1 MDLMVS
7 YLARSFYSSNRRGHY
22 HFIMH
27 AMRDIGALKRAELG
41 VLGSLA
47 ATETATVFD
56 AGGGP
61 GDACRG
67 AVRRVATQH
76 RTARARRG
84 QNLIPHKLQEPEPGL
99 ACPFA
104 FVFTRRVAVACRLQ
118 NKGAR
123 RTGLDRENED
133 GSDRD
138 QSSQ

>member
-1 MDLMVS
+1 
-7 YLARSFYSSNRRGHY
+7 
-22 HFIMH
+22 
-27 AMRDIGALKRAELG
+27 MRDIGALKRAELG

-67 AVRRVATQH
+67 AV
-76 RTARARRG
+76 RG